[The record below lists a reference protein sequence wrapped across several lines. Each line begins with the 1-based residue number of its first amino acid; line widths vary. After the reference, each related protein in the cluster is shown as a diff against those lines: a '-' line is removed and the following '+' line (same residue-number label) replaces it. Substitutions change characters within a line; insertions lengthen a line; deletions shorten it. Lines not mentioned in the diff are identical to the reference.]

1 MLVALDDSKYY
12 AVYPDHNLEANQDNH
27 DPLHQVIP
35 LGNSGVF
42 GPLVT
47 VSMLV
52 AVTLLRMS
60 SSVYFAQVE
69 LGSKQVSHCPWI
81 LANPFGPVEA
91 LVGHATQ
98 FGLA

>member
-1 MLVALDDSKYY
+1 
-12 AVYPDHNLEANQDNH
+12 
-27 DPLHQVIP
+27 
-35 LGNSGVF
+35 
-42 GPLVT
+42 
-47 VSMLV
+47 MLV